1 MLLNSETTK
10 LVISLEFTRKN
21 KFKKR
26 KLNKSIY
33 VRNIDSIFNHEELIQ
48 YKVEVELFYREYK
61 EKMEINAINR

>member
-1 MLLNSETTK
+1 VLLNSETTK

-48 YKVEVELFYREYK
+48 YKVEAELFYREYK